1 MPDESPPAVAA
12 PETRRGWRPD
22 IRALPF
28 FARRPAPQARSG
40 LSNPLRLP
48 NEQRSLFGEILDW
61 MLAPLLLLWPMSVTI
76 TYLVAQNIADAPYD
90 RQLADRVELLA
101 DYVKEFRGE
110 ARLQLPL
117 PARELIRA
125 NSPDSADSVY
135 LMVLGLRG
143 EFVAG
148 DREMPLPPEDEIPLP
163 GVVKLR
169 NDQIRGA
176 DVRIAYTWVEF
187 VNRPGSQPALVQVG
201 ETLDARAQLA
211 NEIVRGI
218 IVPQFIVLP
227 VAVILVWFGLSRGLR
242 PLAALRARIRTRRP
256 DDLSPI
262 DVGSAPEEVLPLIES
277 FNDLLSR
284 LEQNLSTQKR
294 FIADAAH
301 QMKTPLAGMRTQAEL
316 ALRETNAQ
324 DLRRT
329 LQQIAASTERAT
341 HLINQLLSLARAEH
355 QATDLGAFEAVD
367 LTQLARDQVR
377 EFVPQALARGIDLGY
392 EGAEDPLRIVGMP
405 LMLRELLKNLIDNA
419 LRYSPAGSEPPAAV
433 TVRVRA
439 AGASAFLE
447 VEDTGPGIPESD
459 RALVFER
466 FYRVLGTNVDGSGL
480 GLAIV
485 RETAEQHDALLR
497 VNHNPRS
504 TDARWPGTLI
514 SVEFV
519 HLLNAGPEVRL
530 DG

>member
-1 MPDESPPAVAA
+1 
-12 PETRRGWRPD
+12 
-22 IRALPF
+22 
-28 FARRPAPQARSG
+28 
-40 LSNPLRLP
+40 
-48 NEQRSLFGEILDW
+48 
-61 MLAPLLLLWPMSVTI
+61 
-76 TYLVAQNIADAPYD
+76 
-90 RQLADRVELLA
+90 
-101 DYVKEFRGE
+101 
-110 ARLQLPL
+110 
-117 PARELIRA
+117 
-125 NSPDSADSVY
+125 
-135 LMVLGLRG
+135 
-143 EFVAG
+143 
-148 DREMPLPPEDEIPLP
+148 
-163 GVVKLR
+163 
-169 NDQIRGA
+169 
-176 DVRIAYTWVEF
+176 
-187 VNRPGSQPALVQVG
+187 
-201 ETLDARAQLA
+201 
-211 NEIVRGI
+211 
-218 IVPQFIVLP
+218 
-227 VAVILVWFGLSRGLR
+227 
-242 PLAALRARIRTRRP
+242 
-256 DDLSPI
+256 
-262 DVGSAPEEVLPLIES
+262 
-277 FNDLLSR
+277 
-284 LEQNLSTQKR
+284 
-294 FIADAAH
+294 
-301 QMKTPLAGMRTQAEL
+301 MRTQAEL

-497 VNHNPRS
+497 VTHNPRS